1 VRAAPPE
8 VFAALD
14 EEEAMAAAGDAIDAG
29 DKEKARA
36 IVDRF
41 DEDGEPDEA
50 AEGTDAAAD
59 APSAAGTADDA
70 PTGGIGDR
78 AARASSAF
86 FDAFSDDDAEGAD
99 AGEAP
104 TASADAEGTDADE
117 DDFEGYYTD
126 LRFILDSITSRS
138 FRIVGLFMIVL
149 AGTFGWL
156 YTGGIKRVYEDFL
169 ARLPA
174 QVRPEEVL
182 NVVALH
188 PMEALVFEV
197 KLSTIIAALVTLPLV
212 AYYAWPA
219 LRDRNLVRHRRRAV
233 FVWTGALT
241 AGLLG
246 GFVLGYTTIAP
257 SVISWLVNDAVVA
270 EMVIAYRITNFF
282 WLIFFTTAGIGLLA
296 DVPILMILLNTAGI
310 SYDRMRGR
318 WREVTVGVLAFAAL
332 FTPADVL
339 TMFLV
344 TIPLMAAYAIGLAFL
359 FVVTLGGRRDL
370 AAPRADVR

>member
-1 VRAAPPE
+1 MR
-8 VFAALD
+8 LD
-14 EEEAMAAAGDAIDAG
+14 LG
-29 DKEKARA
+29 
-36 IVDRF
+36 
-41 DEDGEPDEA
+41 
-50 AEGTDAAAD
+50 
-59 APSAAGTADDA
+59 
-70 PTGGIGDR
+70 GGIADR
-78 AARASSAF
+78 ATRAGGAF
-86 FDAFSDDDAEGAD
+86 FEAFSDDGDEEPQAAT
-99 AGEAP
+99 GEP
-104 TASADAEGTDADE
+104 DDDE
-117 DDFEGYYTD
+117 DDEFEGYYTD
-126 LRFILDSITSRS
+126 LRFILDSVTSRA
-138 FRIVGLFMIVL
+138 FRIVGVFALVL

-156 YTGGIKRVYEDFL
+156 YTGGIKRVYDDFL

-197 KLSTIIAALVTLPLV
+197 KLSTIIAALVALPLV

-219 LRDRNLVRHRRRAV
+219 LRERNLVRHRRQAV

-246 GFVLGYTTIAP
+246 GFVLGYTIIAP

-296 DVPILMILLNTAGI
+296 DVPILMILLNTSGVGYG
-310 SYDRMRGR
+310 SMRGR

-344 TIPLMAAYAIGLAFL
+344 TIPVMTAYGIGLGTL
-359 FVVTLGGRRDL
+359 FVLTLGGRRDL